1 MVNFIKKYKIVKDKL
16 RIIGYGK
23 GGDDEEEEKE
33 IESGVEFILRNFYDM
48 DDILGN
54 WEVVNFKYVLE
65 SSL

>member
-23 GGDDEEEEKE
+23 GGDDKDEEKE

-54 WEVVNFKYVLE
+54 
-65 SSL
+65 